1 MMAFKVPDLENHAK
15 ALVALAAGALAPA
28 LLAAALLLLGFDPGF
43 SVLGL
48 SAFTGTFTATA
59 VWWVPN
65 KTHGYNVNDIA
76 AVLIQ
81 AGFDAVEKDKD

>member
-1 MMAFKVPDLENHAK
+1 MPDLENHAK

-28 LLAAALLLLGFDPGF
+28 LLAVALILLGYEPGF

-48 SAFTGTFTATA
+48 SAFTGIFTATA

-76 AVLIQ
+76 AALIQ
-81 AGFDAVEKDKD
+81 AGFDAIGQDEDSQT